1 MEEIGLCLSINTC
14 SSCLSW
20 KQLLWLTCL
29 CGDQAI
35 AHLALLPFCPKVAR
49 MSQEGTLCLVS
60 LINAMESSLK
70 CKLTL
75 QQTQLRFAVKLD
87 EPGQQDCPCL

>member
-1 MEEIGLCLSINTC
+1 
-14 SSCLSW
+14 
-20 KQLLWLTCL
+20 
-29 CGDQAI
+29 
-35 AHLALLPFCPKVAR
+35 VAR

-75 QQTQLRFAVKLD
+75 QQTQLLLSTLCSEA
-87 EPGQQDCPCL
+87 

>member
-1 MEEIGLCLSINTC
+1 
-14 SSCLSW
+14 
-20 KQLLWLTCL
+20 
-29 CGDQAI
+29 
-35 AHLALLPFCPKVAR
+35 

-60 LINAMESSLK
+60 LINAVESSLK

-87 EPGQQDCPCL
+87 EPGQQECQCL